1 MPDVN
6 RLPFA
11 GALVVAA
18 AFGLFSDPYL
28 GLLLGA
34 CCVAVALLSG
44 LERRR
49 ARRPTGGPRRR
60 ATLGLLARGTL
71 LLFLV
76 PLAVA
81 VAGGL
86 RWAMV
91 AVVVAAGLCAVS
103 LRPRAASAS

>member
-1 MPDVN
+1 VSVGN

-11 GALVVAA
+11 GALVVSG
-18 AFGLFSDPYL
+18 AFGLFSDPRL

-44 LERRR
+44 LERRL
-49 ARRPTGGPRRR
+49 ARRPAVGHRLQ
-60 ATLGLLARGTL
+60 ATLGLLARGKL

-86 RWAMV
+86 LWAML
-91 AVVVAAGLCAVS
+91 AVVVAAGLSAVS
-103 LRPRAASAS
+103 LRPRAARAA